1 MPAVE
6 LSPDMG
12 AARWPPLPPVRTP
25 TRPCGCRAVVVAG
38 RPGLRQL
45 RPLCL
50 SSSTRLWLKSSKKTR
65 GLDYGERNCR
75 VNATEVRT
83 VYLTTPRVSTTP
95 TTYMLLDAA

>member
-12 AARWPPLPPVRTP
+12 TDGPHFPRCVLQAPLRSRRAGVDR
-25 TRPCGCRAVVVAG
+25 GCNSGFVKYG
-38 RPGLRQL
+38 RY
-45 RPLCL
+45 L
-50 SSSTRLWLKSSKKTR
+50 SSSTRLWLKSSTKTP
-65 GLDYGERNCR
+65 LFKYGERNCR
-75 VNATEVRT
+75 VNVTEVRT